1 MQPLAI
7 LFAGIA
13 AGSALFGR
21 PADAED
27 RPSTIRAGRLAPVRR
42 RYRRWMNQRIR
53 VTIKLTRML
62 VASGK

>member
-27 RPSTIRAGRLAPVRR
+27 RPSTIRTG
-42 RYRRWMNQRIR
+42 
-53 VTIKLTRML
+53 
-62 VASGK
+62 